1 MMVYVLKRLLQ
12 AVPVV
17 LGVMTLTFILMYLV
31 PGDPVLAMVGEHF
44 DAATVANLR
53 RQLGLDD
60 PWPVQ
65 YIRFMGRIMTGDLG
79 RSFLTDRAVAAELL
93 ERIPYTLELA
103 FGAMTV
109 SVVVGLTVGIVAS
122 LRPGSLLDRGI
133 MVLSLVAV
141 SAPVFWVAL
150 LLILY
155 VGVGLR
161 WLPPTGYGGLQY
173 LILPAIAL
181 GTRSAAF
188 LARITRANMLEVL
201 GEDYIRTARAKGLSE
216 WVVVLKHALRNAL
229 IPIITVIGTDFGS
242 YLSGAVLTESV
253 FGWPGVGRYA
263 LDAIL
268 KRDFPAIQGA
278 VLFMALIFIAVNLA
292 VDLLYGWIDP
302 RIRLAQEQ
310 AP

>member
-1 MMVYVLKRLLQ
+1 MGYVLKRLLQ

-65 YIRFMGRIMTGDLG
+65 YIRFMGRIITGDLG
-79 RSFLTDRAVAAELL
+79 HSFLTDRAVADELL

-103 FGAMTV
+103 FGAMAV
-109 SVVVGLTVGIVAS
+109 SVIVGLTVGIIAA
-122 LRPGSLLDRGI
+122 LRPGTLIDRGI
-133 MVLSLVAV
+133 MVLALAAV

-161 WLPPTGYGGLQY
+161 WLPPTGYGGVQY

-188 LARITRANMLEVL
+188 LARITRANMLAVL

-216 WVVVLKHALRNAL
+216 RVVILKHALRNAL

-242 YLSGAVLTESV
+242 YLSGAVLTESI

-278 VLFMALIFIAVNLA
+278 VLFMALVFIAVNLA
-292 VDLLYGWIDP
+292 VDLLYGFIDP
-302 RIRLAQEQ
+302 RIRLAREQ

>member
-1 MMVYVLKRLLQ
+1 MGYVLKRLLQ

-65 YIRFMGRIMTGDLG
+65 YIRFMGRIITGDLG
-79 RSFLTDRAVAAELL
+79 RSFLTDRAVADELL

-103 FGAMTV
+103 FGAMAV
-109 SVVVGLTVGIVAS
+109 SVIIGLTVGIIAA
-122 LRPGSLLDRGI
+122 LRPGTLIDRGL
-133 MVLSLVAV
+133 MVLALAAV

-216 WVVVLKHALRNAL
+216 RVVILKHALRNAL
-229 IPIITVIGTDFGS
+229 IPVITVIGTDFGS
-242 YLSGAVLTESV
+242 YLSGAVLTESI

-268 KRDFPAIQGA
+268 KRDFPAIQGS
-278 VLFMALIFIAVNLA
+278 VLFMALVFIGVNLA

-302 RIRLAQEQ
+302 RIRLARGQST
-310 AP
+310 

>member
-1 MMVYVLKRLLQ
+1 MVYILKRLLQ

-302 RIRLAQEQ
+302 RVRLAQEQ

>member
-1 MMVYVLKRLLQ
+1 MVYILKRLLQ

-44 DAATVANLR
+44 DAATVDNLR

-133 MVLSLVAV
+133 MVLSLAAV

-302 RIRLAQEQ
+302 RIRLAREQ

>member
-1 MMVYVLKRLLQ
+1 MVYVLKRLLQ

-201 GEDYIRTARAKGLSE
+201 GADYIRTARAKGLSE

-278 VLFMALIFIAVNLA
+278 VLLMALIFIAVNLA

-302 RIRLAQEQ
+302 RIRLAREQ

>member
-1 MMVYVLKRLLQ
+1 MVYVLKRLLQ

-103 FGAMTV
+103 FGAMAV
-109 SVVVGLTVGIVAS
+109 SVIVGLTVGIIAA
-122 LRPGSLLDRGI
+122 LRPGTLIDRGI
-133 MVLSLVAV
+133 MVLALVAV

>member
-1 MMVYVLKRLLQ
+1 MVYVLKRLLQ

-133 MVLSLVAV
+133 MVLSLAAV

>member
-1 MMVYVLKRLLQ
+1 MVYVLKRLLQ

-133 MVLSLVAV
+133 MVLSLAAV

-216 WVVVLKHALRNAL
+216 RAVVLKHALRNAL